1 MFNILS
7 MDGGPGP
14 LMQLH
19 ILLDLELRRA
29 DNEPSFLGQVDLFA
43 GSSDGALMSLYL
55 AQALTREIEAGNHE
69 VTALKARE
77 IIEGCIRFSEDL
89 TKAFCATRGLG
100 APLQCAGTLLDLA
113 MWMGKPRRKQAAFY
127 EKKRCKLI
135 EHLRDMRD
143 FPSALWRMRRF
154 FTGHQPFVTSDKL
167 KNVLKEHFGA
177 RTLGTLKK
185 HVAVVSFDTKA
196 WSTRVFRNF
205 WSSCD
210 EEGAKDR
217 ERDHGLSLVD
227 VAMCTASLPVVLPV
241 FGGQDNYGYLDGIFS
256 ANNPVMAATSLAIRH
271 LKVSIDQLRVL
282 SLGVTQTAEEANI
295 EHRGGLLALLALL
308 AVDDRDARLAFMP
321 MTPPELARYLLSS
334 DAREEM
340 QRNLGFSGIGAASW
354 GWLDYLRR
362 PTLLANLLV
371 HGTGTEEA
379 RQCKRILG
387 DRFHRFAPRIN
398 LVRAMFRLMVL
409 RLPVSETDLP
419 SSAKRCIPGSSHEE
433 PLSADENYNV
443 AEYETFRRWLNDY
456 WWPEQPTRTRRAPL
470 RRREESRLGR
480 RAGVWRQPWRNPD
493 THPVEP

>member
-1 MFNILS
+1 MVNILS

-14 LMQLH
+14 LIQLD
-19 ILLDLELRRA
+19 ILLELERRRS

-55 AQALTREIEAGNHE
+55 AQALTTEIEAGNHE
-69 VTALKARE
+69 VTACRARE
-77 IIEGCIRFSEDL
+77 IINGCIAFSEEL
-89 TKAFCATRGLG
+89 ASVCCATRGLG
-100 APLQCAGTLLDLA
+100 APLQLAGSLLELA
-113 MWMGKPRRKQAAFY
+113 MWMGKPRHKQAKFY
-127 EKKRCKLI
+127 AEKRRQLF
-135 EHLRDMRD
+135 EHLRDMRY
-143 FPSALWRMRRF
+143 FPNALWEMKRF
-154 FTGHQPFVTSDKL
+154 LTGQQPFL
-167 KNVLKEHFGA
+167 KSERVKEVLARHFTD
-177 RTLGTLKK
+177 RTLGSLRK

-205 WSSCD
+205 WSLSDEDGAMD

-217 ERDHGLSLVD
+217 ERDQNLSLVD
-227 VAMCTASLPVVLPV
+227 VAMCTASLPVVMPV

-271 LKVSIDQLRVL
+271 LKVPIDQLRVL

-321 MTPPELARYLLSS
+321 MKASKLAHYLFSS
-334 DAREEM
+334 DAREAI
-340 QRNLGFSGIGAASW
+340 QGDLCFSGIGAASW

-379 RQCKRILG
+379 CQCKRILG

-398 LVRAMFRLMVL
+398 VVRAMFRLMVL
-409 RLPVSETDLP
+409 RLPVSKMDLP
-419 SSAKRCIPGSSHEE
+419 WNAIRGIPNSSHE
-433 PLSADENYNV
+433 PLSADEKHNV
-443 AEYETFRRWLNDY
+443 AEHEKLRQWLDDH
-456 WWPEQPTRTRRAPL
+456 WWPERPTRSRRAPP
-470 RRREESRLGR
+470 
-480 RAGVWRQPWRNPD
+480 AQA
-493 THPVEP
+493 